1 MVEMDPSASDDFVL
15 LLLRTLT
22 DEKSSRTTASFFGI
36 WGKTW
41 KENENFEIWNEML
54 DDIFDD
60 DDDDDETWDDIWD
73 SDKAEDDEEEEE
85 DDDDEDEDEDEAD
98 RILMLHTRSL
108 LIPPLNFAMV
118 DEGVYRSGYP
128 HKSNIPFLRTLK
140 LRSIV

>member
-1 MVEMDPSASDDFVL
+1 MWCDMYDEWEQGCMMNERETGSVMWCELWLWWWYCNDF
-15 LLLRTLT
+15 
-22 DEKSSRTTASFFGI
+22 A
-36 WGKTW
+36 GKT
-41 KENENFEIWNEML
+41 EEETEY
-54 DDIFDD
+54 DDNDD
-60 DDDDDETWDDIWD
+60 D
-73 SDKAEDDEEEEE
+73 EEEE
-85 DDDDEDEDEDEAD
+85 DDDDDDDDEDEDEAD